1 MSKTEKIGFIGL
13 GAMGKPMAV
22 NLLKEDYQVFVFD
35 VNEKTVDSAIRMGA
49 TGCSSGAAVA
59 AVADI
64 IITSLPNASIVET
77 VMVGPEG
84 IFEQCQEGT
93 IIIDMSSVS
102 PSSTLKMAALAKP
115 LGIDYVDA
123 PVSGGTKGAEAG
135 TLTIMV
141 GADDAVFEKIK
152 PILEV
157 IGSDI
162 YHVGA
167 TGTGDAVKIV
177 NNLMLGC
184 NMATLAEALILGVKC
199 GLKVETMQ
207 QIISKS
213 SGRSYVMDAKLE
225 KFIMKDNFE
234 GGFAI
239 DLQHK
244 DLGLALEA
252 GKENHIPLPMTA
264 LATQIFES
272 GKASGLGR
280 EDMSAIIKVWE
291 KITNVKV
298 AGGE

>member
-1 MSKTEKIGFIGL
+1 MNNKIKIGFIGL

-22 NLLKEDYQVFVFD
+22 NFLKEGYAVFAYD
-35 VNEKTVDSAIRMGA
+35 VNAKTVDELVAKGA
-49 TGCSSGAAVA
+49 VGCSNSGAIARA
-59 AVADI
+59 SEI
-64 IITSLPNASIVET
+64 IFSSLPNASIVEM
-77 VMVGPEG
+77 VMVEKEG
-84 IFEQCQEGT
+84 VFDNCREGT

-102 PSSTLKMAALAKP
+102 PSSTLKMA
-115 LGIDYVDA
+115 GIAEAQGIKYVDA

-141 GADDAVFEKIK
+141 GADKAVFEKIK
-152 PILEV
+152 PVLEV
-157 IGSDI
+157 IGGDI
-162 YHVGA
+162 YHVGP

-207 QIISKS
+207 EILSKS
-213 SGRSYVMDAKLE
+213 SGRSYAMEAKLE
-225 KFIMKDNFE
+225 KFIMKDDFE
-234 GGFAI
+234 GGFAM
-239 DLQHK
+239 DLQYK

-252 GKENHIPLPMTA
+252 GKENSIPLPMTA
-264 LATQIFES
+264 LATQVFES
-272 GKASGLGR
+272 GRASGLGR

-298 AGGE
+298 AGE

>member
-1 MSKTEKIGFIGL
+1 MNKLVTIGFVGL

-22 NLLKEDYQVFVFD
+22 NLLKAGYSVLAFD
-35 VNEKTVDSAIRMGA
+35 INQNIVDEIAKQG
-49 TGCSSGAAVA
+49 AVA
-59 AVADI
+59 CKSGGEVAEVADI
-64 IITSLPNASIVET
+64 MITSLPNAGIVEA
-77 VMVGPEG
+77 VMVGSEG
-84 IFEQCQEGT
+84 IFNLCKEGA

-213 SGRSYVMDAKLE
+213 SGRSYALE
-225 KFIMKDNFE
+225 SKGKNFILKGNFAP
-234 GGFAI
+234 GFAV
-239 DLQHK
+239 DLQYK
-244 DLGLALEA
+244 DLELAVSA
-252 GKENHIPLPMTA
+252 AKSMSVPLPMGT
-264 LATQIFES
+264 LAQQFFEIA
-272 GKASGLGR
+272 KAKGWGR
-280 EDMSAIIKVWE
+280 EDISSIIKFFEEISQVE
-291 KITNVKV
+291 VR
-298 AGGE
+298 E

>member
-1 MSKTEKIGFIGL
+1 MNKSIKIGFIGL

-22 NLLKEDYQVFVFD
+22 NLLKAGYSVLAFD
-35 VNEKTVDSAIRMGA
+35 INHNMVDEIAKQGA
-49 TGCSSGAAVA
+49 VPCTSSGEVA
-59 AVADI
+59 EVADI
-64 IITSLPNASIVET
+64 MITSLPNAGIVEA
-77 VMVGPEG
+77 VMVGSEG
-84 IFEQCQEGT
+84 IFNLCKEGA

-184 NMATLAEALILGVKC
+184 NMATLAEALVLGVKC

>member
-1 MSKTEKIGFIGL
+1 MNKLVTIGFVGL

-22 NLLKEDYQVFVFD
+22 NLLKAGYSVLAFD
-35 VNEKTVDSAIRMGA
+35 INQNIVDEIAKQG
-49 TGCSSGAAVA
+49 AVA
-59 AVADI
+59 CKSGGEVAEVADI
-64 IITSLPNASIVET
+64 MITSLPNAGIVEA
-77 VMVGPEG
+77 VMVGSEG
-84 IFEQCQEGT
+84 IFNLCKEGA

-184 NMATLAEALILGVKC
+184 NMAILAEALILGVKC